1 MWGMMMSK
9 FYIMVDYHRIA
20 VADADT
26 RDEINK
32 KFIKLSE
39 FKGYKDK
46 MIILERCE
54 PMKEEKAGDYPFPD
68 YDSNIDEEE
77 TQP

>member
-1 MWGMMMSK
+1 MSK

-32 KFIKLSE
+32 KFIELSE
-39 FKGYKDK
+39 FEGYKDK

-54 PMKEEKAGDYPFPD
+54 PMEETGKYPFPD

-77 TQP
+77 THS

>member
-1 MWGMMMSK
+1 MSK
-9 FYIMVDYHRIA
+9 FYIMLDYHMIA
-20 VADADT
+20 VSDADT

-32 KFIKLSE
+32 KFIELSE

-54 PMKEEKAGDYPFPD
+54 PIEGAGKYPFPD

>member
-1 MWGMMMSK
+1 MSK

-32 KFIKLSE
+32 KFIELSKFE
-39 FKGYKDK
+39 GYKDK

-54 PMKEEKAGDYPFPD
+54 PMEGTGAYPFPD
-68 YDSNIDEEE
+68 LDSLIDEEE
-77 TQP
+77 IQTC